1 MELSSK
7 FLFRP
12 VNYNRGEVDF
22 ALILRDEKLDGEIRQ
37 ALGSGGKVILRGT
50 EIIIAPRKGD
60 GSRWKM
66 HDVLQLGKEIDD
78 TPVFVGRTYVKI

>member
-12 VNYNRGEVDF
+12 VNYESEVDF
-22 ALILRDEKLDGEIRQ
+22 DLILRDEKLAGEIQ
-37 ALGSGGKVILRGT
+37 KALGSGGKVILRGT

-60 GSRWKM
+60 GSRWKL
-66 HDVLQLGKEIDD
+66 HDVFQLGREIDD
-78 TPVFVGRTYVKI
+78 TPVSVGRTYAKI

>member
-22 ALILRDEKLDGEIRQ
+22 DLILRDEKLAGEIQQ
-37 ALGSGGKVILRGT
+37 ALSSGGEVILRGT
-50 EIIIAPRKGD
+50 KIVVIPKKGG

-66 HDVLQLGKEIDD
+66 HDVFQLGKEIDD
-78 TPVFVGRTYVKI
+78 TPVSVGRTYAKI